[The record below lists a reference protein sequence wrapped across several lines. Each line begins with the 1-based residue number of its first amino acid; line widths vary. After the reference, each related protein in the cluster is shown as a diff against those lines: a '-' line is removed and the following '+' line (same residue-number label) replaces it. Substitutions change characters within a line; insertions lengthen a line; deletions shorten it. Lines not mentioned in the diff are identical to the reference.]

1 MDMRRAG
8 CGECRVPE
16 IRTDHSTKREESGPS
31 CRNRSQEFHG
41 TISCKALRG
50 QHVELSLPLRA
61 KGLWRNQVMF
71 QGQKRP

>member
-1 MDMRRAG
+1 MDMWRVG

-31 CRNRSQEFHG
+31 CRSRSQEFPG

-50 QHVELSLPLRA
+50 QHVELLLPLRA
-61 KGLWRNQVMF
+61 NGLWSHQVML